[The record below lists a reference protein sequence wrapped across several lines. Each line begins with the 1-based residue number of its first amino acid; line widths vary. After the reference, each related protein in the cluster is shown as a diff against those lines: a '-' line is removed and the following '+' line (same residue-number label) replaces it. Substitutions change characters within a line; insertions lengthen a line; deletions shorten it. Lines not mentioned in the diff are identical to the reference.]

1 MRDLSIRGAG
11 DILGSEQAGFVDSVG
26 INLYMQMIEEEMLR
40 LKGEEVP
47 KDESPTALINVSTHI
62 SDDYISDDEIKIEI
76 HNKINE
82 IDSEE
87 KLNEVKEELED
98 RFGKVSEDIIIY
110 MYEEWFEK
118 LANSLNIKRITQT
131 KNFIE
136 LELPEELSN
145 NLKADKLFL
154 ESYNI
159 NSNLKFKYQNKRIKI
174 SLMLKQN
181 DKHFLYTFVPL
192 LELIKSEI

>member
-1 MRDLSIRGAG
+1 MITRDSKKSSSI
-11 DILGSEQAGFVDSVG
+11 
-26 INLYMQMIEEEMLR
+26 
-40 LKGEEVP
+40 
-47 KDESPTALINVSTHI
+47 
-62 SDDYISDDEIKIEI
+62 YISNGCLNNCSFCKLTFQEYPLKSVE
-76 HNKINE
+76 
-82 IDSEE
+82 
-87 KLNEVKEELED
+87 LNEVKEELED